1 MPKQEKLSNLRLKS
15 PGGGQLKT
23 TDEQKSEYDFKY
35 KCTLYYYSISKIF
48 VNGSYDPF

>member
-35 KCTLYYYSISKIF
+35 TLYYYSISKIF
-48 VNGSYDPF
+48 VNSSHYLF